1 VGIDPTNHHRV
12 FDRFWRA
19 DTSRS
24 RARGGTGLGLAIAQE
39 DARLH
44 KGQITLWSELNEGAH
59 FTLTIPKKF
68 GEELATPAL
77 HH

>member
-1 VGIDPTNHHRV
+1 
-12 FDRFWRA
+12 
-19 DTSRS
+19 
-24 RARGGTGLGLAIAQE
+24 LGLAIAQE

-44 KGQITLWSELNEGAH
+44 NGKITLWSELNEGAH

-68 GEELATPAL
+68 GGELNNTPL